1 MEKPLKAD
9 YEYYDDFDIEDI
21 NTGEN
26 YSYDEAP
33 SKWGMIGAGLA
44 LLACLILVGLW
55 ATIYHRDKNAV
66 TESHLA
72 MVCLGV
78 LGAGLAAGICVMTA
92 GALKKRSD
100 PNHLLIGIALLA
112 AVIFFCYFL
121 ASSLYIF
128 MYRPFHYGN
137 LIQTHNKPKNWD
149 FIFGKR

>member
-55 ATIYHRDKNAV
+55 AAIYHRDKNAV
-66 TESHLA
+66 T
-72 MVCLGV
+72 
-78 LGAGLAAGICVMTA
+78 
-92 GALKKRSD
+92 
-100 PNHLLIGIALLA
+100 
-112 AVIFFCYFL
+112 
-121 ASSLYIF
+121 
-128 MYRPFHYGN
+128 
-137 LIQTHNKPKNWD
+137 
-149 FIFGKR
+149 